1 MIILM
6 ENTYGNDTTNIR
18 DHHKKITKEYG
29 KIKKLGQRRFE
40 ELRAAFEPTSEE
52 ILELTN
58 ILIKNS
64 YQ

>member
-1 MIILM
+1 MIILI

-40 ELRAAFEPTSEE
+40 ELRAAFEPASEK
-52 ILELTN
+52 ILKLT
-58 ILIKNS
+58 IF
-64 YQ
+64 

>member
-40 ELRAAFEPTSEE
+40 ELRAAFEPTSE
-52 ILELTN
+52 
-58 ILIKNS
+58 
-64 YQ
+64 